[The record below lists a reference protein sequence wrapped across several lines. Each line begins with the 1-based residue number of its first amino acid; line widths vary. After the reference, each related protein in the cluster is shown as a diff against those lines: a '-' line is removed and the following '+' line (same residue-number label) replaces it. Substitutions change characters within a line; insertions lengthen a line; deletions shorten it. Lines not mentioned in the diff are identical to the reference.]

1 MKSKKLLISLAVV
14 AFVIVLIVV
23 MIAVFSVK
31 SVEVRYHDFSGRE
44 IVAVEG
50 EGIVPDDILAMIKGN
65 STVFLS
71 KTNLLN
77 KINEAHGD
85 WHAFAV
91 VKNFP
96 SMVEVHFV
104 RRTVIAKMSIDGKD
118 VYIDSFGYV
127 VATPDQNDCVDITS
141 AFVSPVPNT
150 RTCEAGKPLEF
161 VHEQYN
167 AQLKYVLEA
176 ILTVWRCNVEVK
188 NISLVLGDSDVFR
201 VDSEGNLLI
210 SPKKG
215 TGGTIKV
222 ISPETN
228 LSNRL
233 IKGYSVYYN
242 GVQRWVYGDV
252 ITVHKNGSITSP
264 DK

>member
-50 EGIVPDDILAMIKGN
+50 EGVVPDEILAMIKGN

-71 KTNLLN
+71 KTNLIDR
-77 KINEAHGD
+77 INETHSE

-96 SMVEVHFV
+96 STVEVHFV
-104 RRTVIAKMSIDGKD
+104 RRTVIAKISIDGKD
-118 VYIDSFGYV
+118 VYVDSFGYV
-127 VATPDQNDCVDITS
+127 VATPEQDACIDISS
-141 AFVSPVPNT
+141 AFVSPVPST
-150 RTCEAGKPLEF
+150 KTCEEGKPLEF

-167 AQLKYVLEA
+167 ARLNYVLEA
-176 ILTVWRCNVEVK
+176 ILAVWRCKVEVE
-188 NISLVLGDSDVFR
+188 NIPLVLGQDNVFTF
-201 VDSEGNLLI
+201 DGDGNMFI
-210 SPKKG
+210 SPKGG

-233 IKGYSVYYN
+233 IKGYGVYYN
-242 GVQRWVYGDV
+242 GAQSWDDHDV